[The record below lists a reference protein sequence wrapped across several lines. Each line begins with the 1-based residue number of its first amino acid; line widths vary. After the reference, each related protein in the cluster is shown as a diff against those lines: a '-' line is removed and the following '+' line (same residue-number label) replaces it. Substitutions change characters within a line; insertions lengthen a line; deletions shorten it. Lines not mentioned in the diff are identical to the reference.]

1 MGEKDGDMKKAVI
14 LCILFSV
21 LLLSGCK
28 GGQEEIQ
35 EFPDTPTPEYDAQNQ
50 YLLMNLMNFQET
62 EDFFCGTDSGGMQ
75 LRYYDKKSGVSG
87 VLCPDPAC
95 THDTKDCGAN
105 ISTGASLSVY
115 DGKLYWI
122 APKGEREAALY
133 RSDLSGANREAL
145 RTIDPQ
151 NVINAYQPQRYM
163 IHRGFLFLV
172 GQADVV
178 EGTEN
183 RIQISLL
190 SAPLEGQADFTVL
203 YQEQFASGVNWDVRF
218 VGNSVYFSRISF
230 PESLAFFDV
239 AISRYDMS
247 AKNWEQVYEEQ
258 DIKEN
263 IGHMWVTERGEI
275 YLPGAGGGK
284 AYVWQ
289 IQEGQRK
296 EKLSW
301 EDAENNIPDLLDG
314 IVMTISLKDNIRWVK
329 VMDDIG
335 KTLYEGKLFPQ
346 PVPGLEGDPG
356 VYGDPQAQGPEYGFA
371 LVGGDSQKLIIQVST
386 YMENMVD
393 YTLMLDLT
401 DNLKPTVLWSNES

>member
-1 MGEKDGDMKKAVI
+1 MKKAVI

-62 EDFFCGTDSGGMQ
+62 EDFFCGTDYGGMR

-95 THDTKDCGAN
+95 THDTGDCGAN

-183 RIQISLL
+183 KTQISLL

-275 YLPGAGGGK
+275 YLPGAGEGK
-284 AYVWQ
+284 VYVWK
-289 IQEGQRK
+289 IQNGQRK
-296 EKLSW
+296 ELLSW
-301 EDAENNIPDLLDG
+301 EDGDDSPPDLLDE
-314 IVMTISLKDNIRWVK
+314 VVVHMTRKEYTRWLN
-329 VMDDIG
+329 VMDYTG
-335 KTLYEGKLFPQ
+335 KTLYEGKLFPEA
-346 PVPGLEGDPG
+346 VPGLEGDPG
-356 VYGDPQAQGPEYGFA
+356 VFGDPQTQGPEYGFA
-371 LVGGDSQKLIIQVST
+371 LVGGDSQKLIIHLTAFQESGG
-386 YMENMVD
+386 D

-401 DNLKPTVLWSNES
+401 DNLKPTVLWSDMENG